1 MVGAA
6 VHIVFLYAALI
17 DVHFLWFVGVD
28 TEGTG
33 IGYLFFKGTCGQT
46 VIQIAYCV
54 TAITEVSVTVLVWG
68 VGGEQIDQTTVFE
81 GTDGVFT
88 GIGVQVAYHQDVGII
103 VGFRD
108 FFDELQSG
116 FGFLHTAG
124 IIGALAVTFIFV
136 LLRNITA

>member
-1 MVGAA
+1 M
-6 VHIVFLYAALI
+6 
-17 DVHFLWFVGVD
+17 
-28 TEGTG
+28 
-33 IGYLFFKGTCGQT
+33 
-46 VIQIAYCV
+46 IQIAYCV

-124 IIGALAVTFIFV
+124 IIGALAVAFIFV
-136 LLRNITA
+136 LLRNIAA

>member
-54 TAITEVSVTVLVWG
+54 TAIAEVSVTVLVWG
-68 VGGEQIDQTTVFE
+68 VGGEQIDQTPFSYTRAQGTIDASLRLAS
-81 GTDGVFT
+81 GTDNRF
-88 GIGVQVAYHQDVGII
+88 
-103 VGFRD
+103 
-108 FFDELQSG
+108 
-116 FGFLHTAG
+116 
-124 IIGALAVTFIFV
+124 
-136 LLRNITA
+136 

>member
-33 IGYLFFKGTCGQT
+33 IGYLLFKSTCGQT

-54 TAITEVSVTVLVWG
+54 TAIAEVSVTVLVWG

-88 GIGVQVAYHQDVGII
+88 GIGVQVAYHQD
-103 VGFRD
+103 
-108 FFDELQSG
+108 
-116 FGFLHTAG
+116 AG
-124 IIGALAVTFIFV
+124 SL
-136 LLRNITA
+136 